1 MVIGWN
7 KPTPPDLTRLAYVL
21 VQQQRSHAPT
31 AADLPRH
38 CWHPLSPILSGT
50 IILFEFVVGV
60 NVLILED
67 IIMEVI
73 LIRRL
78 DGQHKGL
85 RDTVPTVAYES
96 TWLILA
102 WQSRK
107 FNCWILLW
115 IYLWPITS
123 VPSCPNHHGRSSP
136 SCCLWKEGRYILSAY
151 YPDFGL
157 SGIIRFVPYVLCWL
171 QQKNLLG
178 NK

>member
-1 MVIGWN
+1 MDVRLARCCILSTDGRIAAGGGDRTKQ
-7 KPTPPDLTRLAYVL
+7 KPTHPDLTRLSHVL
-21 VQQQRSHAPT
+21 VQQQRSRAPT

-50 IILFEFVVGV
+50 IILIEFVVGV

-85 RDTVPTVAYES
+85 RDTVPTLAYES

-102 WQSRK
+102 
-107 FNCWILLW
+107 
-115 IYLWPITS
+115 
-123 VPSCPNHHGRSSP
+123 
-136 SCCLWKEGRYILSAY
+136 
-151 YPDFGL
+151 
-157 SGIIRFVPYVLCWL
+157 
-171 QQKNLLG
+171 
-178 NK
+178 